1 MNFTKCRIMGGMPPE
16 FNTEFD
22 PRYGELIE
30 VSPLLRRIVCNNP
43 SKYTFHGTGTYVIG
57 HRDVAVVD
65 PGPRDPAHVGALLK
79 SLGKETVR
87 AILITHTHGDHSPAA
102 AALHDA
108 TGAPVLGFGP
118 HPEDAISEEDDAGDD
133 PGADDATEPA
143 TEHRPRTDDRH
154 GTDRRPS
161 TDSRHGTNEGGDG
174 GAGSN
179 RHDAH
184 RPDVDFNPETR
195 LAHGDTV
202 DGPGWTVQALH
213 TPGHISNHLCFALA
227 EEGALLTGDHV
238 MGWSTTIIPPPDGDV
253 SDYLRSLHLVLDRN
267 DEVLYPTHGGPVNN
281 PRRYVSALLNHRLR
295 REAQILEQ
303 LAEGPSSAREIV
315 AVLYAD
321 VRKELHRPA
330 ARSVVAHLAKLLK
343 EERAAPAIEN
353 ASPTS
358 SDTVWALS

>member
-1 MNFTKCRIMGGMPPE
+1 MSPE
-16 FNTEFD
+16 FNTDFD
-22 PRYGELIE
+22 PRHGEMVD

-57 HRDVAVVD
+57 HTDVAVVD
-65 PGPRDPAHVGALLK
+65 PGPRDPAHVEALLRA
-79 SLGKETVR
+79 LGDETVR

-118 HPEDAISEEDDAGDD
+118 HPKDALSEETDAGDD
-133 PGADDATEPA
+133 TDADNETEPA
-143 TEHRPRTDDRH
+143 EDKKPAAAT
-154 GTDRRPS
+154 
-161 TDSRHGTNEGGDG
+161 
-174 GAGSN
+174 
-179 RHDAH
+179 DAH
-184 RPDVDFNPETR
+184 RPDIDFDPETR

-202 DGPGWTVQALH
+202 AGPGWTVQALH

-227 EEGALLTGDHV
+227 EENAVLTGDHV

-253 SDYLRSLHLVLDRN
+253 SDYLRSLQLLLDRS

-281 PRRYVSALLNHRLR
+281 PQRYVAALLKHRLR

-303 LAEGPSSAREIV
+303 LANGPASAKQMV

-330 ARSVVAHLAKLLK
+330 ARSVVAHLAKLQK
-343 EERAAPAIEN
+343 EGKAAPARDD

-358 SDTVWALS
+358 SDTVWALIGD

>member
-1 MNFTKCRIMGGMPPE
+1 MAPE

-22 PRYGELIE
+22 SRYGELIE

-57 HRDVAVVD
+57 HGDVAVVD
-65 PGPRDPAHVGALLK
+65 PGPRDPAHVEALLK
-79 SLGKETVR
+79 ALGNETVR
-87 AILITHTHGDHSPAA
+87 AILITHTHGDHSPSAV
-102 AALHDA
+102 ALHDA
-108 TGAPVLGFGP
+108 TSAPVLGFGP
-118 HPEDAISEEDDAGDD
+118 HPEDAISEEDDAADD
-133 PGADDATEPA
+133 PSADNATEPA
-143 TEHRPRTDDRH
+143 TGEDANEGVD
-154 GTDRRPS
+154 G
-161 TDSRHGTNEGGDG
+161 SRHG
-174 GAGSN
+174 
-179 RHDAH
+179 AH
-184 RPDVDFNPETR
+184 LPDVDFNPETR

-253 SDYLRSLHLVLDRN
+253 SDYLRSLQLVLDRN
-267 DEVLYPTHGGPVNN
+267 DEVLYPTHGGPVHD

-330 ARSVVAHLAKLLK
+330 ARSVVAHLAKLQK
-343 EERAAPAIEN
+343 EDRAAPVVN
-353 ASPTS
+353 DASPIS

>member
-1 MNFTKCRIMGGMPPE
+1 MAPE

-65 PGPRDPAHVGALLK
+65 PGPRDPAHVEALLRA
-79 SLGKETVR
+79 LGNETVR

-118 HPEDAISEEDDAGDD
+118 HPEDATSEEADETSDEETDRADQ
-133 PGADDATEPA
+133 GAD
-143 TEHRPRTDDRH
+143 
-154 GTDRRPS
+154 S
-161 TDSRHGTNEGGDG
+161 I
-174 GAGSN
+174 

-184 RPDVDFNPETR
+184 GPDVDFNPETR

-213 TPGHISNHLCFALA
+213 TPGHISNHLCFALT

-253 SDYLRSLHLVLDRN
+253 SDYLRSLQLVLDRN
-267 DEVLYPTHGGPVNN
+267 DQVLYPTHGGPVHD

-330 ARSVVAHLAKLLK
+330 ARSVVAHLAKLRK
-343 EERAAPAIEN
+343 EDRAAPVVDD

>member
-1 MNFTKCRIMGGMPPE
+1 MSPE

-30 VSPLLRRIVCNNP
+30 VSPMLRRIVCNNP

-65 PGPRDPAHVGALLK
+65 PGPRDPGHVEALLK
-79 SLGKETVR
+79 ALGKETVR

-108 TGAPVLGFGP
+108 TGASVLGFGP
-118 HPEDAISEEDDAGDD
+118 HPEDAIGEEDDADHG
-133 PGADDATEPA
+133 TEPN
-143 TEHRPRTDDRH
+143 TDDRP
-154 GTDRRPS
+154 GTDRQHA
-161 TDSRHGTNEGGDG
+161 TEEGANEGADN
-174 GAGSN
+174 N

-184 RPDVDFNPETR
+184 RPDIDFDPDTR

-227 EEGALLTGDHV
+227 QEGALLTGDHV

-253 SDYLRSLHLVLDRN
+253 GDYLRSLHLVLDRN
-267 DEVLYPTHGGPVNN
+267 DEVLYPTHGGPVHD
-281 PRRYVSALLNHRLR
+281 PRRYVSALLNHRLK
-295 REAQILEQ
+295 REAQILAQ
-303 LAEGPSSAREIV
+303 LAQGPSSATQIV

-343 EERAAPAIEN
+343 EERAAPAIES
-353 ASPTS
+353 ASQTS
-358 SDTVWALS
+358 SDTVWALTEG

>member
-1 MNFTKCRIMGGMPPE
+1 MSPE
-16 FNTEFD
+16 FNTDFD
-22 PRYGELIE
+22 PRHGEMVD

-57 HRDVAVVD
+57 HTDVAVVD
-65 PGPRDPAHVGALLK
+65 PGPRDPAHVEALLRA
-79 SLGKETVR
+79 LGDETVR
-87 AILITHTHGDHSPAA
+87 TILITHTHGDHSPAA

-118 HPEDAISEEDDAGDD
+118 HPKDATSEEDDADD
-133 PGADDATEPA
+133 DSDADNETEPA
-143 TEHRPRTDDRH
+143 E
-154 GTDRRPS
+154 
-161 TDSRHGTNEGGDG
+161 DG
-174 GAGSN
+174 KPAAAT
-179 RHDAH
+179 DAH
-184 RPDVDFNPETR
+184 RPDVDFDPETR

-202 DGPGWTVQALH
+202 EGPGWTVQALH

-227 EEGALLTGDHV
+227 EENAVLTGDHV

-253 SDYLRSLHLVLDRN
+253 SDYLRSLQLLLDRS
-267 DEVLYPTHGGPVNN
+267 DEVFYPTHGGPVNN
-281 PRRYVSALLNHRLR
+281 PQRYVAALLKHRLR

-303 LAEGPSSAREIV
+303 LANGPASAKQMV

-330 ARSVVAHLAKLLK
+330 ARSVVAHLVKLHK
-343 EERAAPAIEN
+343 EGQAAPARDD

-358 SDTVWALS
+358 SDTVWTLS

>member
-1 MNFTKCRIMGGMPPE
+1 MPFEINTAPE
-16 FNTEFD
+16 FNTDVD
-22 PRYGELIE
+22 PRHGEMVD

-57 HRDVAVVD
+57 HTDVAVVD
-65 PGPRDPAHVGALLK
+65 PGPRDPAHVEALLRA
-79 SLGKETVR
+79 LGDETVR

-118 HPEDAISEEDDAGDD
+118 HPEDAISEEDDEANDEVDEKADRGNQ
-133 PGADDATEPA
+133 GADSNQHQAHGADSHQHDPHQHGPHRADAHQHNA
-143 TEHRPRTDDRH
+143 H
-154 GTDRRPS
+154 
-161 TDSRHGTNEGGDG
+161 
-174 GAGSN
+174 

-184 RPDVDFNPETR
+184 RPDVDFDPETR
-195 LAHGDTV
+195 LVHGDTV

-227 EEGALLTGDHV
+227 EENALLTGDHV

-253 SDYLRSLHLVLDRN
+253 SDYLRSLQLVLDRD
-267 DEVLYPTHGGPVNN
+267 DEVLYPTHGGPVHD
-281 PRRYVSALLNHRLR
+281 PHRYVSALFNHRLN

-303 LAEGPSSAREIV
+303 LTQRPSSARQIV
-315 AVLYAD
+315 SVLYAD

-330 ARSVVAHLAKLLK
+330 ARSVVAHLVKLRK
-343 EERAAPAIEN
+343 EGRAAPARDD

>member
-1 MNFTKCRIMGGMPPE
+1 MPPE
-16 FNTEFD
+16 FNTDFD
-22 PRYGELIE
+22 PRHGEMVD

-57 HRDVAVVD
+57 HGDVAVVD
-65 PGPRDPAHVGALLK
+65 PGPRDPAHVESLLRALD
-79 SLGKETVR
+79 SETVR
-87 AILITHTHGDHSPAA
+87 TILITHTHGDHSPAA

-118 HPEDAISEEDDAGDD
+118 HPKDATSEEAD
-133 PGADDATEPA
+133 ADDETEPGEE
-143 TEHRPRTDDRH
+143 TT
-154 GTDRRPS
+154 S
-161 TDSRHGTNEGGDG
+161 TANAE
-174 GAGSN
+174 
-179 RHDAH
+179 AH
-184 RPDVDFNPETR
+184 RPDIDFDPETR

-202 DGPGWTVQALH
+202 EGPGWTVQALH

-227 EEGALLTGDHV
+227 EENAVLTGDHV

-253 SDYLRSLHLVLDRN
+253 ADYLKSLQLLLDRS

-281 PRRYVSALLNHRLR
+281 PQRYVSALLNHRLR
-295 REAQILEQ
+295 RETQILDQ
-303 LAEGPSSAREIV
+303 LANGPASAKQMV

-330 ARSVVAHLAKLLK
+330 ARSVVAHLAKLHN
-343 EERAAPAIEN
+343 EGRASPASD

-358 SDTVWALS
+358 SNTVWALT

>member
-1 MNFTKCRIMGGMPPE
+1 MAPE
-16 FNTEFD
+16 FNTDFD
-22 PRYGELIE
+22 PRYGKLIA

-65 PGPRDPAHVGALLK
+65 PGPRDPDHVEALLK
-79 SLGKETVR
+79 ALGKETVR

-118 HPEDAISEEDDAGDD
+118 HPEDAISEEGDADDD
-133 PGADDATEPA
+133 PGADNATEPA
-143 TEHRPRTDDRH
+143 TDRQ
-154 GTDRRPS
+154 PS
-161 TDSRHGTNEGGDG
+161 TDSRPATGEDAHEEAD
-174 GAGSN
+174 SS

-184 RPDVDFNPETR
+184 RPDVDFKPETR

-253 SDYLRSLHLVLDRN
+253 SDYLRSLQLVLDRN
-267 DEVLYPTHGGPVNN
+267 DEILYPTHGGPVHD
-281 PRRYVSALLNHRLR
+281 PRRYVSALLNHRLK
-295 REAQILEQ
+295 REAQILAQ

-343 EERAAPAIEN
+343 EERAAPAIES
-353 ASPTS
+353 ASQTS
-358 SDTVWALS
+358 SETVWALTEG

>member
-1 MNFTKCRIMGGMPPE
+1 MPPE

-22 PRYGELIE
+22 PRHGELVD

-57 HRDVAVVD
+57 RRDVAVVD
-65 PGPRDPAHVGALLK
+65 PGPRDPDHVEALLRA
-79 SLGKETVR
+79 LGDETVR
-87 AILITHTHGDHSPAA
+87 AVLVTHTHGDHSPAA

-118 HPEDAISEEDDAGDD
+118 HPEDATSEEADESADDPDAGTDT
-133 PGADDATEPA
+133 GTGTGTEQQEA
-143 TEHRPRTDDRH
+143 Q
-154 GTDRRPS
+154 
-161 TDSRHGTNEGGDG
+161 
-174 GAGSN
+174 
-179 RHDAH
+179 
-184 RPDVDFNPETR
+184 RPDVDFDPETR

-227 EEGALLTGDHV
+227 EENAVLTGDHV

-253 SDYLRSLHLVLDRN
+253 SDYLKSLQLLLDRS
-267 DEVLYPTHGGPVNN
+267 DEVLYPTHGGPVTD
-281 PRRYVSALLNHRLR
+281 PQRYVSALLNHRLH
-295 REAQILEQ
+295 REAQILGQ
-303 LAEGPSSAREIV
+303 LTNGPASAKQMV

-330 ARSVVAHLAKLLK
+330 ARSVVAHLTKLHK
-343 EERAAPAIEN
+343 EARAAPTAHD

-358 SDTVWALS
+358 SDTVWELT